1 MCFYPSLY
9 PPPPPTLQVHIFSPG
24 SSLKFKESAG
34 LPAPM
39 FYINSTIIG
48 SYLYAGGGFGGSR
61 TADEHVERSVYQYSI
76 TDDKWLS
83 PFPLAPVVKF
93 GLGQL
98 GGKIILVG
106 GRPRASRVISNCYM
120 FNEDSGEWMVPHTVP
135 PMPTPRSSLTAIS
148 WKSPA
153 AILACGGFD
162 KHFNPLTCV
171 EIYIEKTGFW
181 QTSCSLP
188 YPRAISTFTIIG
200 NTVYM
205 VGGYKNNSP
214 HGYTRTVA
222 YASVP
227 GLLRHQPQP
236 QRTSSRGET
245 SDPNSRPKPKPPEL
259 WKTLQDVPHFF
270 TSATSI
276 GGCLIAVGGQSE
288 SLGATTCI
296 TSVYVYSP
304 VSEDWY
310 QVGELPTACTMCATA
325 SLPTGELLVM
335 GGCTNNGLINKVLKG
350 SITID

>member
-1 MCFYPSLY
+1 
-9 PPPPPTLQVHIFSPG
+9 
-24 SSLKFKESAG
+24 
-34 LPAPM
+34 M

-61 TADEHVERSVYQYSI
+61 TADEHVERSVYRYSI
-76 TDDKWLS
+76 TDDKWVS
-83 PFPLAPVVKF
+83 SYPFAPVVKF
-93 GLGQL
+93 GLCQI

-106 GRPRASRVISNCYM
+106 GRPRASRVTSNCYM
-120 FNEDSGEWMVPHTVP
+120 FDEENNDWVVPHTIP
-135 PMPTPRSSLTAIS
+135 PLPTPRSSLTAIS
-148 WKSPA
+148 WKSPV

-162 KHFNPLTCV
+162 KHFNPLICV
-171 EIYIEKTGFW
+171 EIYMQKTGFW

-188 YPRAISTFTIIG
+188 FPRAISTFTIIG
-200 NTVYM
+200 NTVYV

-214 HGYTRTVA
+214 HGYTRTVT

-227 GLLRHQPQP
+227 GLLRYHPP
-236 QRTSSRGET
+236 QRTLSRGET
-245 SDPNSRPKPKPPEL
+245 SEPKPRPKPESDL

-270 TSATSI
+270 TSTTSI
-276 GGCLIAVGGQSE
+276 GGCLVVVGGQSE

-304 VSEDWY
+304 VSEGWY
-310 QVGELPTACTMCATA
+310 QVGDLPNACTMCATA

-350 SITID
+350 SIAID